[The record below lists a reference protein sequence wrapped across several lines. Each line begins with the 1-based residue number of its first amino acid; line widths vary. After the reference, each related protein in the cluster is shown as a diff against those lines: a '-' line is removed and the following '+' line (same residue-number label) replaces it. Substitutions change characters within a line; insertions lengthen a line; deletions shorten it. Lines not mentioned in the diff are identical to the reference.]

1 MACDCWSLCKA
12 LSQQPGNVGAC
23 RQPLGFPE
31 PEDSH
36 PSISF
41 LFPLSTTSFPDR
53 ATWIYCPAVGCQQ
66 QGWQQRGPTHAASR
80 GCGRAQHP
88 APNLAWA
95 PPDTPHP
102 WPPHLQPLPA
112 GCLHGCCHL
121 VGCIP
126 SLFFWPSA
134 GAYSPQLLAGT
145 AWQGGR
151 CWAVLLLRFISGQS
165 PSVRVGGGSHA
176 LDYCLCTTLC
186 PVFTLSCSGR
196 GVSPWKSTFGEV
208 ATWAC
213 AMLGASRRVGAQT
226 SSHGQGALDQAG

>member
-1 MACDCWSLCKA
+1 MWLPKLMQSPLPAAGECRSLQA
-12 LSQQPGNVGAC
+12 ATRLPRARGLPSLHLFSLSPLHHVLPWQGHVDLLSC
-23 RQPLGFPE
+23 RW
-31 PEDSH
+31 
-36 PSISF
+36 
-41 LFPLSTTSFPDR
+41 LS
-53 ATWIYCPAVGCQQ
+53 
-66 QGWQQRGPTHAASR
+66 AAGLAAAWAHTRCLARVRS
-80 GCGRAQHP
+80 RAQHP

-145 AWQGGR
+145 TWQGGR

-176 LDYCLCTTLC
+176 LGYCLCTTLC